1 MKTLVM
7 AGLIA
12 GLIPVQSVLL
22 PHMAV
27 WGVMPDLGLI
37 VVCLAGLFGGELEG
51 LLVGLAV
58 GWVMGLFSA
67 SDLTAGMV
75 TKGTVGY
82 IAGVAGRHIVYV
94 SPGVLV
100 LGLLAASCVSGL
112 LTAWVLTLNDQQSLW
127 WALKTVVLPQAVLDG
142 AVGGALYWLA
152 WSRLNMERFVSE
164 YRT

>member
-7 AGLIA
+7 AGLLV

-58 GWVMGLFSA
+58 GWIMGLFSA
-67 SDLTAGMV
+67 ADLTVGMV
-75 TKGTVGY
+75 TKGTIGY
-82 IAGVAGRHIVYV
+82 IAGIAGRHIVYV
-94 SPGVLV
+94 TPGVLV
-100 LGLLAASCVSGL
+100 LGLLAASCASGL
-112 LTAWVLTLNDQQSLW
+112 LTALLLTLNEQQGLW
-127 WALKTVVLPQAVLDG
+127 WALKTVVVPQAVIDSAL
-142 AVGGALYWLA
+142 GGALYWLA
-152 WSRLNMERFVSE
+152 WSRLNIDRVVSE

>member
-22 PHMAV
+22 PHMVV

-67 SDLTAGMV
+67 ADLTAGMV

-82 IAGVAGRHIVYV
+82 LAGVAGRHIVYV

-100 LGLLAASCVSGL
+100 LGLLAASGVSGL
-112 LTAWVLTLNDQQSLW
+112 LTALVLTLNDQQSLW

-142 AVGGALYWLA
+142 AVGGLLYWLA

>member
-1 MKTLVM
+1 MKALVI

-12 GLIPVQSVLL
+12 GLIPVQSALL
-22 PHMAV
+22 PHMTL

-37 VVCLAGLFGGELEG
+37 VVCLAGLFAGELEG

-58 GWVMGLFSA
+58 GWIMGLFSA
-67 SDLTAGMV
+67 ADLTVGMI

-82 IAGVAGRHIVYV
+82 LAGVAGRHIVDV
-94 SPGVLV
+94 TPAVLV

-112 LTAWVLTLNDQQSLW
+112 LTALVLTLNEQQDLW

-152 WSRLNMERFVSE
+152 WSRLNIERFVSD

>member
-12 GLIPVQSVLL
+12 GLIPIQSVLL

-27 WGVMPDLGLI
+27 WGVVPDLGLI

-58 GWVMGLFSA
+58 GWIMGLFSA
-67 SDLTAGMV
+67 ADLTVGMI

-82 IAGVAGRHIVYV
+82 LSGIAGRHIVYV
-94 SPGVLV
+94 TPGVLV

-112 LTAWVLTLNDQQSLW
+112 LTAFVLTLNEQQDLW

-142 AVGGALYWLA
+142 VAGGALYWLA

>member
-1 MKTLVM
+1 MKTLM
-7 AGLIA
+7 IAGLIV

-22 PHMAV
+22 PHMTL

-58 GWVMGLFSA
+58 GWIMGLFSA
-67 SDLTAGMV
+67 ADLTVGMV
-75 TKGTVGY
+75 TKGAVGY
-82 IAGVAGRHIVYV
+82 LAGVAGRHIVDV
-94 SPGVLV
+94 TPGVLL

-112 LTAWVLTLNDQQSLW
+112 LSVLALTLNDQQGLW
-127 WALKTVVLPQAVLDG
+127 WALTTVVLPQAVLDG

-152 WSRLNMERFVSE
+152 WNRVNLERFVSE